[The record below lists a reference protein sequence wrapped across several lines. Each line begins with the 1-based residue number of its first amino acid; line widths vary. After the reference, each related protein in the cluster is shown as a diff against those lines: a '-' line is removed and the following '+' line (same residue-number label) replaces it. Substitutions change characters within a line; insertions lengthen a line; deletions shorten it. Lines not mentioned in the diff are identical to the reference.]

1 MQVLTFSEARHL
13 VARTGLGAEWET
25 INKLVGKP
33 RAVAVDLILNQPVS
47 PPKAPPALSPWN
59 KLEPLRQANAQ
70 GRKQAWMIAQREGK
84 LLQGWWIEHL
94 LHTRSPFVER
104 MTLFWHGLFTSS
116 IQKTL
121 QPSFLH
127 KQNLLL
133 RTHALGNFG
142 QLLHSIAKDPAML
155 VYLDGY
161 QNMQDSPNENFA
173 RELLELFTLGRGNYR
188 EADVKAATKAF
199 TGWTVDTNS
208 GTFADRRHEHYQGR
222 VTFLGRTGQFDGDD
236 ILDIL
241 LQQPRTAEHI
251 MTHLWKSFVNPEQI
265 DKAAIQQLAQ
275 TFRQSNYDIK
285 TALRSLFNH
294 DGFWAKPNRGTIIK
308 SPVEILIGT
317 VRMVPYPQES
327 TMELVNL
334 CRLLG
339 QELFDPPNVKG
350 WAGGQHWINSQ
361 TLLVRTSYLTK
372 LSRGNLNRRVY
383 TGLNLPQVGDELTQ
397 QWMLALPPINPL
409 PDIPGDRRLVRG
421 LLLDPVF
428 QVV

>member
-25 INKLVGKP
+25 IQKLVGKS
-33 RAVAVDLILNQPVS
+33 RANAVDFILNQPVS
-47 PPKAPPALSPWN
+47 LPASPPALSPWN
-59 KLEPLRQANAQ
+59 KLEPLRQVNAQ

-94 LHTRSPFVER
+94 LRTRSPFVER

-121 QPSFLH
+121 QPSFLY
-127 KQNLLL
+127 KQNILL

-142 QLLHSIAKDPAML
+142 QLLHAIAKDPAML

-161 QNMQDSPNENFA
+161 QNMNDSPNENFA
-173 RELLELFTLGRGNYR
+173 RELLELFTLGRGHYR

-199 TGWTVDTNS
+199 TGWTVDANS
-208 GTFADRRHEHYQGR
+208 GTFVNRKDQHYQGT
-222 VTFLGRTGQFDGDD
+222 VTFLNRTGRFDGDD

-241 LQQPRTAEHI
+241 LQHPRTAEHI
-251 MTHLWKSFVNPEQI
+251 VTHLWKQFVNPEQL
-265 DKAAIQQLAQ
+265 DAGAIQQLAQ
-275 TFRQSNYDIK
+275 VFRQSRYDMK
-285 TALRSLFNH
+285 TLMRALLNH
-294 DGFWAKPNRGTIIK
+294 DAFWAKHNRGTITK

-350 WAGGQHWINSQ
+350 WPGSQHWINSQ

-372 LSRGNLNRRVY
+372 LSRGNLNRRVV
-383 TGLNLPQVGDELTQ
+383 TALSLPKTTDGLLQE
-397 QWMLALPPINPL
+397 WMLALPAINPL
-409 PDIPGDRRLVRG
+409 PEIPGDRRLVRG